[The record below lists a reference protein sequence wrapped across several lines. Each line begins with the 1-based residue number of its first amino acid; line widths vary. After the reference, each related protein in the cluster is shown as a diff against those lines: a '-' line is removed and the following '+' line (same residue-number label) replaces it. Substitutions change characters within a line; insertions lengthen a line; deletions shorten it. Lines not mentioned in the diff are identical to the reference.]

1 MILKF
6 IEDLKG
12 RAVSANMDI
21 NAIEMIDNLCISVGS
36 TPSLFHHTGKN
47 NTPGLKEAIG
57 NHSLEIHPGNYTFY
71 DRQQLWTGAAES
83 ERCAAGRVAS
93 RVIGHYEDRRT
104 IMLDAGATALTKDSS
119 PQGDVCS
126 VSGRPDLEC
135 YKMSQEV
142 TLVRPRD
149 PSASAE
155 TFFNDFPLGCVV
167 TLVPNHSCLSAACFD
182 RYYIIDDKD
191 STFAEDQGIID
202 EWVPVKGW

>member
-1 MILKF
+1 
-6 IEDLKG
+6 
-12 RAVSANMDI
+12 MDI
-21 NAIEMIDNLCISVGS
+21 TAIEIIDNLCISVGS
-36 TPSLFHHTGKN
+36 TPSLFHHTGKS
-47 NTPGLKEAIG
+47 NTPGIG
-57 NHSLEIHPGNYTFY
+57 NHTLEIHPGNYTFY
-71 DRQQLWTGAAES
+71 DRQQLWTGAAEGES
-83 ERCAAGRVAS
+83 CVAGRVAS

-119 PQGDVCS
+119 PQGGVCS

-149 PSASAE
+149 PSASTE
-155 TFFNDFPLGCVV
+155 TFLKDFPLGCVI

-191 STFAEDQGIID
+191 STFGEDQNIVD